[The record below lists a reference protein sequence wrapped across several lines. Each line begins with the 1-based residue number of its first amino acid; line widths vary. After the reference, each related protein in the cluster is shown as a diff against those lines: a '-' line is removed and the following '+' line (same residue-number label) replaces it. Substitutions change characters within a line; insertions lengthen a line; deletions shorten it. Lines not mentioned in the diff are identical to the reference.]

1 MPIVIKADGLAA
13 GKGAI
18 IAQSI
23 AEANSAIDMMFSGG
37 LGSAGIEIVIEEFL
51 PGEEAS
57 FFALCNGV
65 TAIPLAAAQDHKRAF
80 DGDQGPNTGG
90 MGACSPAPNVDAAMS
105 TRVMDRMPRNV
116 DYPSDR

>member
-37 LGSAGIEIVIEEFL
+37 LGSAGIEKEFL